1 MTENNTNPDQIDA
14 SELFARA
21 SELPETNFKAR
32 TLAQLLETESDQ

>member
-1 MTENNTNPDQIDA
+1 MTENNTNPDRIDA

-32 TLAQLLETESDQ
+32 TLAQLLETEADR